1 MALSC
6 LAQDLLRGE
15 VSHIPKMYDFY
26 FIYLSMNLFPQLY
39 SVFFRVNVNWPIG
52 VNGVYVLFTFL
63 CFVCSVP
70 ESESQFSPDPCAGL
84 TLSPSSDSGLVS
96 VQKFFSFFHL
106 LSHI

>member
-1 MALSC
+1 M
-6 LAQDLLRGE
+6 
-15 VSHIPKMYDFY
+15 
-26 FIYLSMNLFPQLY
+26 
-39 SVFFRVNVNWPIG
+39 FFRVNVNWPIG

-96 VQKFFSFFHL
+96 VQKFFLVLPFIISYL
-106 LSHI
+106 MLSVYCEYVVNILFYLFV